1 MPYNIK
7 NIIQQIQSLEPEQ
20 ASILHAEILVRMSAI
35 SVSTAAGQAVSV
47 GKQKGKTTNVNYR
60 SLRSVILGMG
70 VGQGQDLQR
79 CEATIALIA
88 ALHDEDSSKSDSSA
102 SSANSSS
109 SSSSAVAVLSS
120 GSSQSSKSSSSVSSS
135 SSSSAALNKSS
146 SSSQSESSSSITS
159 SSSSSDSSKSSSSA
173 LTEDN

>member
-20 ASILHAEILVRMSAI
+20 ASLLHAEILVHMSAI
-35 SVSTAAGQAVSV
+35 SVSTSAGQAVSI
-47 GKQKGKTTNVNYR
+47 GHIKGQTTNVNYR
-60 SLRSVILGMG
+60 ALRTLILGLG

-88 ALHDEDSSKSDSSA
+88 ALFDEDSSRSSLSS

-109 SSSSAVAVLSS
+109 S
-120 GSSQSSKSSSSVSSS
+120 QSSDALDFSSVSSVSSHSSSSDSSS
-135 SSSSAALNKSS
+135 SSSSDALNLSS
-146 SSSQSESSSSITS
+146 ASSQSESSSSGTS
-159 SSSSSDSSKSSSSA
+159 SASSASSSETSSSA
-173 LTEDN
+173 LTNDN